1 MAHDRERCLA
11 LADELIEAARD
22 RHRAPGT
29 IFYSDAVE
37 VFDSIAA
44 QLHRK
49 KVPAATVATIMRGC
63 AASFGVLVQ
72 YPWDR
77 DHQVTVE
84 PGPTNG
90 DGVREALVDQLR
102 RMEQLAVGRRDGH
115 RMSEACEAV
124 RAEVAALDQGGA
136 IDRAEAMVRLAR
148 MLCDT
153 CEAEY
158 EVPF

>member
-1 MAHDRERCLA
+1 MVHDRERCLA

-37 VFDSIAA
+37 VFESIAA

-90 DGVREALVDQLR
+90 DGVREALLGQLR
-102 RMEQLAVGRRDGH
+102 RMEQLVEQRQGNLRL
-115 RMSEACEAV
+115 SQACETV
-124 RAEVAALDQGGA
+124 RAELVALDQGGA
-136 IDRAEAMVRLAR
+136 IDRAEAMVRLAG
-148 MLCDT
+148 MICD
-153 CEAEY
+153 Y
-158 EVPF
+158 MPVDEVFF

>member
-1 MAHDRERCLA
+1 MVHDRERCLA

-90 DGVREALVDQLR
+90 DGVREALLGQLR
-102 RMEQLAVGRRDGH
+102 RMEQLVEQRPGH
-115 RMSEACEAV
+115 LRLSQACETV
-124 RAEVAALDQGGA
+124 RAELVALDQGGA
-136 IDRAEAMVRLAR
+136 IDRAEAMVRLAG
-148 MLCDT
+148 MICD
-153 CEAEY
+153 Y
-158 EVPF
+158 MPVDEVFF

>member
-1 MAHDRERCLA
+1 MDHDRERCLA
-11 LADELIEAARD
+11 LADDLIEAARD

-84 PGPTNG
+84 PGPTHG

-102 RMEQLAVGRRDGH
+102 RMEQLAIGRRDLY
-115 RMSEACEAV
+115 EVCETV

-136 IDRAEAMVRLAR
+136 IDRAEAMLRLAR
-148 MLCDT
+148 MLCDI
-153 CEAEY
+153 CEAEN
-158 EVPF
+158 EIPF

>member
-1 MAHDRERCLA
+1 MTYDRERCLA

-37 VFDSIAA
+37 VFESIAA

-90 DGVREALVDQLR
+90 DGVREALLGQLR
-102 RMEQLAVGRRDGH
+102 RMEQLVEQRPGH
-115 RMSEACEAV
+115 LRLSQACETV
-124 RAEVAALDQGGA
+124 RAELVALDQGGA
-136 IDRAEAMVRLAR
+136 IDRAEAMVRLAG
-148 MLCDT
+148 MICD
-153 CEAEY
+153 Y
-158 EVPF
+158 MPVDEVFF